1 MHYKLIVYTGLV
13 EGFTEIQKSTLGAYS
28 DDCGE
33 SGSLHFMSFDNLHLQ
48 NLHVSSFCRII

>member
-33 SGSLHFMSFDNLHLQ
+33 SGSLHLMSFDNLHLQ
-48 NLHVSSFCRII
+48 NLHVS